1 MIHAEGN
8 EPENPASAEAILLLE
23 GITAL
28 SPIFDDL
35 IAILVNQVGLSIKSM
50 LGDYPSE
57 HDKDNVVND
66 RELTITMPTSSPTA
80 VQPLHQSSHS
90 DDIWYT
96 LQGVRLP
103 AMPTKPG
110 LYIQNGVLVP
120 IN

>member
-1 MIHAEGN
+1 
-8 EPENPASAEAILLLE
+8 
-23 GITAL
+23 
-28 SPIFDDL
+28 
-35 IAILVNQVGLSIKSM
+35 M

-66 RELTITMPTSSPTA
+66 RELTITMPTSSPTTIK
-80 VQPLHQSSHS
+80 PLHQSSHS
-90 DDIWYT
+90 DDSWYT

-120 IN
+120 INQAIDKNEH